1 MTLYFFL
8 LFFFRAVWAVANGDY
23 VEAHAA
29 QAVVVQY
36 PFKSLSLSY
45 LFLSFVCAFQ
55 EHYVQTLNSVS
66 HTDVSF
72 FLCGFECK
80 KKVIDSS
87 KFQFHLTVCKIACNI
102 FCSFCM
108 KY

>member
-1 MTLYFFL
+1 MTLKFFD
-8 LFFFRAVWAVANGDY
+8 FFFRAVWAVANGDY

-36 PFKSLSLSY
+36 PFKSLYLSCLY
-45 LFLSFVCAFQ
+45 VSFVSAFQ

-80 KKVIDSS
+80 KLMIP
-87 KFQFHLTVCKIACNI
+87 I
-102 FCSFCM
+102 SFSFI
-108 KY
+108 